1 MCRVEDDEPEDVELG
16 RCMENVG
23 VKAGDSRDDEGKNRF
38 MPIALEHHLIPGY
51 IPKDSWYWDYVYYK
65 EEEGLAACS
74 DSAIRKGS
82 IFKLVKLELTYSLSL
97 FANFPKT
104 IMLIPTYLASTM

>member
-1 MCRVEDDEPEDVELG
+1 MG

-38 MPIALEHHLIPGY
+38 MPIALEHLLIPGS
-51 IPKDSWYWDYVYYK
+51 IPKDSWYWDYIYYK

-82 IFKLVKLELTYSLSL
+82 IVKLELFDRLIQSCSLSL
-97 FANFPKT
+97 SLRKF
-104 IMLIPTYLASTM
+104 

>member
-1 MCRVEDDEPEDVELG
+1 MCRIEDDEPEDVELG

-82 IFKLVKLELTYSLSL
+82 IFKLVKLEL
-97 FANFPKT
+97 FDE
-104 IMLIPTYLASTM
+104 LIPSPSLTLPPREF